1 MIPKAL
7 SRNTTATRIRA
18 ANRPYLADCSML
30 TLLKFVARPKLHVVD
45 VAAGR
50 CLFEKFAGIE
60 DAVIRLKICV
70 TVDLPADFSART
82 IADKACAA
90 PVGRNEQKSRNGV
103 TPFFQVPPPLD
114 HQIRDG
120 RNAVAQLCLNLRM
133 NVDEIDGTG
142 PRVG

>member
-1 MIPKAL
+1 M
-7 SRNTTATRIRA
+7 
-18 ANRPYLADCSML
+18 
-30 TLLKFVARPKLHVVD
+30 
-45 VAAGR
+45 
-50 CLFEKFAGIE
+50 FEKFAGIE

-70 TVDLPADFSART
+70 TVDLPTNFSART

-90 PVGRNEQKSRNGV
+90 PVGWNEQKSGNGV
-103 TPFFQVPPPLD
+103 DTIVQVLPPLD
-114 HQIRDG
+114 HQIRDD